1 MGIREGFK
9 VCQVWCRMPYCTIHL
24 SMKLKDRRTF
34 LQEKENIKQLPKKN
48 HPKPQ
53 PIKTT
58 SPGWH
63 WMKMMNGAS
72 FNLEATATD
81 VWDAWKVRCQSFGPA
96 WLLLP
101 DPAEEERSGRAAL
114 SVLRHAIINHR
125 FRSRALPPS
134 GLIFLPSRALS
145 Y

>member
-1 MGIREGFK
+1 MQNALLYHSPLHETEGRK
-9 VCQVWCRMPYCTIHL
+9 NISSGKRKYQTIA
-24 SMKLKDRRTF
+24 K
-34 LQEKENIKQLPKKN
+34 KKN

-53 PIKTT
+53 PTKTT

-72 FNLEATATD
+72 FSLEATATD

-134 GLIFLPSRALS
+134 GLIFLPSHALS